1 MTRAMEQVG
10 AGLEKIVA
18 GSLRRSPAG
27 EGPLRAWAVACGQA
41 VAARTRAVA
50 FAQGILRV
58 EVPDAGWRAELQ
70 ALAPQYLAVLNRYV
84 AESVRRIE
92 FVIVGQSG
100 GRGRPPH
107 TDMKVTEKDVAYVAD
122 LGNLELTEEERTRM
136 VRDLN
141 SILGHIDSLNELDTT
156 NVPPMAQVSD
166 RYGVD
171 QSKQGSERF
180 AYASREDV
188 LEGLRKSLPHDVALE
203 NAPDSDGT
211 FFKVPK
217 VIER

>member
-1 MTRAMEQVG
+1 
-10 AGLEKIVA
+10 
-18 GSLRRSPAG
+18 
-27 EGPLRAWAVACGQA
+27 
-41 VAARTRAVA
+41 
-50 FAQGILRV
+50 
-58 EVPDAGWRAELQ
+58 
-70 ALAPQYLAVLNRYV
+70 
-84 AESVRRIE
+84 
-92 FVIVGQSG
+92 
-100 GRGRPPH
+100 
-107 TDMKVTEKDVAYVAD
+107 MKVTEKDVAYVAD
-122 LGNLELTEEERTRM
+122 LGNLELTAEERTRM

-188 LEGLRKSLPHDVALE
+188 HEGLRKSLCHEVALA

-211 FFKVPK
+211 FFIVPK
-217 VIER
+217 VFDR